1 MSVDLVE
8 DPSERATRVHR
19 RLERKWLGSLSV
31 PFSSLYRNARVEGT
45 FRLHSPAVLL
55 GYDEPLPFDFDAGFW
70 DLAVRVVLVI
80 ALAGSILGM
89 IVGVVRLVA
98 RLTRTW

>member
-1 MSVDLVE
+1 ME

-55 GYDEPLPFDFDAGFW
+55 GYERTGGAA
-70 DLAVRVVLVI
+70 AV
-80 ALAGSILGM
+80 GGQHTLG
-89 IVGVVRLVA
+89 GGEE
-98 RLTRTW
+98 